1 MNVCSK
7 CKNEITGDIYISKLN
22 KTKILCENCYY
33 AETFCITMS
42 KIMQIDKKYKN
53 INLKIYK
60 EKLILEIYQDNK
72 QKDLY
77 KKLEIEKQQDK
88 LKVVILPNKITKIM
102 DIKELEELIFLIN
115 NQKQVGIP
123 NQKEIK
129 LLRKKYKPGTKVQLI
144 KMYDYISPVSSGTI
158 GSVDFIDDIGNIHM
172 KWENGSRLSLIV
184 GLDEFKILED

>member
-22 KTKILCENCYY
+22 KTKILCKNCYY

-88 LKVVILPNKITKIM
+88 LKVVILPDKITKII
-102 DIKELEELIFLIN
+102 DIKDFEELIYIIN

-123 NQKEIK
+123 NQKEVK
-129 LLRKKYKPGTKVQLI
+129 LLRQKYKPGTRIELI
-144 KMYDYISPVSSGTI
+144 KMYDYINPVSSGTI

-184 GLDEFKILED
+184 GLDEFRILED

>member
-1 MNVCSK
+1 MQ
-7 CKNEITGDIYISKLN
+7 
-22 KTKILCENCYY
+22 NCYY

-88 LKVVILPNKITKIM
+88 LKVVILPDKITKII
-102 DIKELEELIFLIN
+102 DIKDFEELIYIIN

-123 NQKEIK
+123 NQKEVK
-129 LLRKKYKPGTKVQLI
+129 LLRQKYKPGTKVQLI

-184 GLDEFKILED
+184 GLDEFRILED

>member
-88 LKVVILPNKITKIM
+88 LKVVILPDKITKII
-102 DIKELEELIFLIN
+102 DIKDFEELIYIIN

-123 NQKEIK
+123 NQKEVK
-129 LLRKKYKPGTKVQLI
+129 LLRQKYKPGTRIELI
-144 KMYDYISPVSSGTI
+144 KMYDYINPVSSGTI

-184 GLDEFKILED
+184 GLDEFRILED

>member
-172 KWENGSRLSLIV
+172 KWENGSRLSLIA
-184 GLDEFKILED
+184 GLDEFRILED

>member
-72 QKDLY
+72 QKDLN
-77 KKLEIEKQQDK
+77 KKLEIEKQQNK
-88 LKVVILPNKITKIM
+88 LKVVILPDKITKIIN
-102 DIKELEELIFLIN
+102 IKDFEELIYIIN
-115 NQKQVGIP
+115 NQKQVGTS
-123 NQKEIK
+123 NQKEVK
-129 LLRKKYKPGTKVQLI
+129 LLRQKYKPGTRIELI
-144 KMYDYISPVSSGTI
+144 KMYDLKTNISSA
-158 GSVDFIDDIGNIHM
+158 
-172 KWENGSRLSLIV
+172 KKL
-184 GLDEFKILED
+184 